1 LTFFPWVSIVR
12 LAFRGLITTGGNKK
26 TMSDGTTENLSP
38 SLEDYLEV
46 IFHLEQEHRVARAKD
61 IADQMDVQRAS
72 VTGALRALAGRGLIN
87 YTPYNYITLTSNGRE
102 IAKDVIHRHETLK
115 DFFATV
121 LQLDSEQAE
130 ANACR
135 IEHTIG
141 SAAID
146 RLLHFLEFIKA
157 CPRAGTDWLDAF
169 AHFCRKGINSEHC
182 RDCIQLPGEKARAL
196 RIEE

>member
-1 LTFFPWVSIVR
+1 MKGVS
-12 LAFRGLITTGGNKK
+12 TTGRNKK
-26 TMSDGTTENLSP
+26 TMTDDFTENLSP

-46 IFHLEQEHRVARAKD
+46 IFHLEREHRVARAKD

-87 YTPYNYITLTSNGRE
+87 YTPYNYITLTPSGRD
-102 IAKDVIHRHETLK
+102 IASDIIHRHETLK
-115 DFFATV
+115 DFFVTV
-121 LQLDSEQAE
+121 LQLDPEQAE

-141 SAAID
+141 AAAID

-169 AHFCRKGINSEHC
+169 AHFCRKGINSDHC
-182 RDCIQLPGEKARAL
+182 RDCTQLPEEKTRPP
-196 RIEE
+196 RTKD